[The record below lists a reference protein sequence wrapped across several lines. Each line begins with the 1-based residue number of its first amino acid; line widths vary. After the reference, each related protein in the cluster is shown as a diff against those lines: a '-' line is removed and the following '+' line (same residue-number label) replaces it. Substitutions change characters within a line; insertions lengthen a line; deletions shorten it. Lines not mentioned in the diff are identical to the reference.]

1 MAYVGER
8 HGHETCLLG
17 AYSLVRKYN
26 KGMTDTVKSLLTA
39 IPRLAFF
46 FFFFAQFYSLANT
59 FPDSLAARNGQL
71 T

>member
-46 FFFFAQFYSLANT
+46 FFFLHNSTVWQTLSQTL
-59 FPDSLAARNGQL
+59 
-71 T
+71 

>member
-8 HGHETCLLG
+8 HGHEPCLQG

-39 IPRLAFF
+39 IPSLAFF
-46 FFFFAQFYSLANT
+46 FLHNSTVWQTLSKTL
-59 FPDSLAARNGQL
+59 
-71 T
+71 